1 MNLFVKGRK
10 DVFKTLQLKIN
21 EDDQTIWF
29 HCASLGEYEQG
40 LPIMESVKKKF
51 PNHKLVLTFFS
62 PSGYEIKKNSSIADV
77 VSYLP
82 LDTPRN
88 SKKFIKI
95 VHPTLAIF
103 IKYEFW
109 PNYLFQLQKNNIS
122 SLLVSGLFRKSQV
135 FFKYYGGFMRKALS
149 RFDHLFVQDELSIA
163 LLHSIDIKNVSISGD
178 TRFDRVSNQLK
189 HDNSLA
195 FIKHFKEDSLC
206 IVCGSTWPED
216 EAVLLDYINTASK
229 NVKFIIAPHKID
241 TTKIEAFRKSIQKK
255 VILFSEKENKE
266 LSEYSVLI
274 VNTIGLLTKIYSYA
288 DIAYIGGAI
297 GKTGLHNILE
307 PATFGVPIVAGQYLQ
322 KFPEAQKLQ
331 EKEGL
336 FSVSNSIS
344 CSQILS
350 KLVDDKEFRIKTG
363 AIAEHYINNNTGA
376 TKKVVSYI
384 EKLNEKG
391 II

>member
-82 LDTPRN
+82 LDTPHN

-255 VILFSEKENKE
+255 VILFSEKENKK

-363 AIAEHYINNNTGA
+363 AIAEHYINNTRGA

>member
-229 NVKFIIAPHKID
+229 NVKFIIAPHNID
-241 TTKIEAFRKSIQKK
+241 TTKIEGGFSFYEAGYTEIQPWLILKTKNINNLNNEIKYTPTLRLINKSIFMDAG
-255 VILFSEKENKE
+255 VSTDGDAAFHFM
-266 LSEYSVLI
+266 Y
-274 VNTIGLLTKIYSYA
+274 
-288 DIAYIGGAI
+288 
-297 GKTGLHNILE
+297 
-307 PATFGVPIVAGQYLQ
+307 TF
-322 KFPEAQKLQ
+322 
-331 EKEGL
+331 
-336 FSVSNSIS
+336 
-344 CSQILS
+344 
-350 KLVDDKEFRIKTG
+350 
-363 AIAEHYINNNTGA
+363 
-376 TKKVVSYI
+376 
-384 EKLNEKG
+384 
-391 II
+391 